1 MEIHEEEPVSLH
13 LSNLELL
20 EECTSKLQNVQVF
33 QHCQLG
39 KVLVINN
46 EIHNVEKWAPFYHE
60 AITHIPMMFIE
71 RPQTV
76 LILGGGDLYAAN
88 IILEYPTIKHVV
100 ICDYD
105 PNVIYLTQKYYPHA
119 DKVIKDSR
127 VQFIYNDA
135 KQYINNC
142 NEKYDLIIDDCFN
155 LVEAFDEKDN
165 IFGVLN
171 GLLSNG
177 TGVCCSLLYRHI
189 FEQYVMQKT
198 KERLYE
204 KHQTVLSLITVPE
217 YPGILHLLAIWGKA
231 KSLSQSLK
239 TSTNIWHKKCIAEN
253 IQCGTLFSP
262 RYCQFYLYLPP
273 YIKNLL

>member
-1 MEIHEEEPVSLH
+1 MDIYEKEPVSLH
-13 LSNLELL
+13 LSNLVLL
-20 EECTSKLQNVQVF
+20 EECTSKLQNVQIY

-46 EIHNVEKWAPFYHE
+46 EIHNIEKWAPFYHE

-71 RPQTV
+71 RPKNV

-88 IILEYPTIKHVV
+88 IILEYPTVDHVV

-119 DKVIKDSR
+119 EKVIKDSR
-127 VQFIYNDA
+127 VQFIYKDA
-135 KQYINNC
+135 KEYLNNC
-142 NEKYDLIIDDCFN
+142 YDKYDLVIDDCFN

-165 IFGVLN
+165 IFDVLN
-171 GLLSNG
+171 SLLTDNI
-177 TGVCCSLLYRHI
+177 GVCCSLMYRHI
-189 FEQYVMQKT
+189 FEQHIMKKT
-198 KERLYE
+198 KERLY
-204 KHQTVLSLITVPE
+204 KNYKTVFSLVTVPE
-217 YPGILHLLAIWGKA
+217 YPGILHLLTIWGKA
-231 KSLSQSLK
+231 KSLSQNLK
-239 TSTNIWHKKCIAEN
+239 ISTNIWHKKCVAEN
-253 IQCGTLFSP
+253 IQCGALFSP